1 MLKKIVTLFIIIAL
15 QSNVLMAYAKK
26 VEVKAMQP
34 FDSLHPPKNFSVML
48 NEDFEYS
55 DTKVLYKYYNLN
67 GYIYEVIPP
76 KRMKQ
81 SASFIFIPT
90 SYTDFSHKTYPL
102 TNVVSKYT
110 TKFALKNFTI
120 TSAII
125 MAIGLVPAVVV
136 STGYFAVDGAI
147 KNNDGNRLKSSATE
161 VYDKT
166 YLSMGEKGKNLYIY
180 KNQDFLLD
188 IVVIKQQE
196 PNYEYSQ
203 AK

>member
-1 MLKKIVTLFIIIAL
+1 MFKKILVLFLIIIF
-15 QSNVLMAYAKK
+15 QSNILLAYAKK
-26 VEVKAMQP
+26 VEVKALLP
-34 FDSLHPPKNFSVML
+34 FDSLNPPKNFSVML
-48 NEDFEYS
+48 NEDFEVS
-55 DTKVLYKYYNLN
+55 EVKTLYKYYTLN

-76 KRMKQ
+76 KRLKQ

-110 TKFALKNFTI
+110 TKFALKSFTI
-120 TSAII
+120 TSALIL
-125 MAIGLVPAVVV
+125 AVGLVPAIVV
-136 STGYFAVDGAI
+136 STGYFAVDGAM

-161 VYDKT
+161 VYDKS
-166 YLSMGEKGKNLYIY
+166 YLSMGEKGKNLHIS

-196 PNYEYSQ
+196 PNYEYST
-203 AK
+203 K

>member
-1 MLKKIVTLFIIIAL
+1 MFKKILVLFLIIIF
-15 QSNVLMAYAKK
+15 QSNILLAYAKK
-26 VEVKAMQP
+26 VEVKAILP
-34 FDSLHPPKNFSVML
+34 FDSLNPPKNFSVML
-48 NEDFEYS
+48 NEDFEVS
-55 DTKVLYKYYNLN
+55 EVKTLYKYYTLN

-76 KRMKQ
+76 KRLKQ

-110 TKFALKNFTI
+110 TKFALKSFTI
-120 TSAII
+120 TSALIL
-125 MAIGLVPAVVV
+125 AVGLVPAIVV
-136 STGYFAVDGAI
+136 STGYFAVDGAM

-161 VYDKT
+161 VYDKS
-166 YLSMGEKGKNLYIY
+166 YLSMGEKGKNLHIS

-196 PNYEYSQ
+196 PNYEYST
-203 AK
+203 K

>member
-1 MLKKIVTLFIIIAL
+1 MFKKILVLFLIIIF
-15 QSNVLMAYAKK
+15 QSNILLAYAKK
-26 VEVKAMQP
+26 VEVKALLP
-34 FDSLHPPKNFSVML
+34 FDSLNPTKNFSVML
-48 NEDFEYS
+48 NEDFEVS
-55 DTKVLYKYYNLN
+55 EVKTLYKYYTLN

-76 KRMKQ
+76 KRLKQ

-110 TKFALKNFTI
+110 TKFALKSFTI
-120 TSAII
+120 TSALIL
-125 MAIGLVPAVVV
+125 AVGLVPAIVV
-136 STGYFAVDGAI
+136 STGYFAVDGAM

-161 VYDKT
+161 VYDKS
-166 YLSMGEKGKNLYIY
+166 YLSMGKKGKNLHIS

-196 PNYEYSQ
+196 PNYEYST
-203 AK
+203 K

>member
-1 MLKKIVTLFIIIAL
+1 MLKKILVLFLIIAF
-15 QSNVLMAYAKK
+15 QSNMLLAYAKK
-26 VEVKAMQP
+26 VEVKALQP

-48 NEDFEYS
+48 NEDFNISEIK
-55 DTKVLYKYYNLN
+55 TLYKYYTLN

-90 SYTDFSHKTYPL
+90 SYTDFAHKTYPL

-110 TKFALKNFTI
+110 TKFALTSFTV
-120 TSAII
+120 TSALIL
-125 MAIGLVPAVVV
+125 AVGLVPALVV
-136 STGYFAVDGAI
+136 STGYFAVDGAM

-161 VYDKT
+161 VYDNS

-196 PNYEYSQ
+196 PNYEYTT
-203 AK
+203 K